1 MNGVCKQIFRAIHE
15 GKWLSIE
22 YRNKDDKVT
31 KYWIGIKDID
41 LKYKRLIVDGLH
53 LGELTIAELK
63 IYIDSIQQASI
74 VEGSYCP
81 VNQDLVRD
89 IMLNP
94 NKYAGLFEQIPN
106 LKILN
111 YLSDCNK
118 LDATPF
124 NCEYRLVKHF
134 DDECFSDGQCT
145 LTEEQFGDIVKA
157 FQYEANDNDEKIHV
171 KQLGLNVISIN
182 CREGLYI
189 LAYRKLRLDVKNR
202 CMRANE
208 EITYNREF
216 TVNGEK
222 LSISRFMEVD
232 DLELLDDPDT
242 DIELIKDYITQSNS
256 QIKGVNDLPY
266 VFAIGMNLAVDLDA
280 EYSAIMDMYDSD
292 SVSAPIHAFFGE
304 FLTRPV
310 RRKQYPLALFN
321 RKLNL
326 DQLLAINNAMKYPL
340 TYVQGPPGTGKT
352 NTILNTILTAFFNE
366 RTVLFASSNNHPID
380 EVYKKLQRMSYQG
393 KRIPFPMIRLGN
405 NAKVSDA
412 LDHIRKLY
420 EQTKGIKI
428 YDTTLGK
435 NREDRIQRT
444 SELTRLLAAYEEILD
459 LRERKEVTEKLLEES
474 TQLNFQYELQGRQ
487 LAQIEKKLQEIGEIQ
502 DEDALSL
509 IQDDADELRKYLF
522 YTSAKYIKRLD
533 EPKNEELLKIVMMDP
548 KSDNRVTEFNKYL
561 SEEENVRKFQRIF
574 PLIAT
579 TCISAHKI
587 GPPKRY
593 FDMVIMDEASQCNVA
608 VSLVPIIRGENLLLV
623 GDPQQLQ
630 PVILVDRKDNEIL
643 RKRYGVAQEYDY
655 IENSIYKTYL
665 ACDPVSDEIL
675 LRSHYR
681 CHPKIIGF
689 NNKKYYN
696 GKLNIKTYDTNP
708 HPLTFVDVKES
719 QSSIKNTAPGEVVQI
734 LHYVEQNPGKKI
746 GIITPFVNQRT
757 LISDELNSARIQN
770 ASCGTVHAFQGD
782 EKDVILF
789 SLGISDSTKNK
800 TYEWLKNNRE
810 LINVATSRARE
821 KLVVFGSDENLQRLH
836 ASSAEDDLYEL
847 VEYIKSNG
855 DSEVSQKTIASRALG
870 IKPYSTETEAAFLE
884 TLSHA
889 IDILQPSGSKYV
901 VHKEVP
907 VSQVFQDNTTYA
919 DLFYTGRFDFVVYEK
934 SGGME
939 MPVLAIE
946 LDGKEHLDD
955 EVVRSRDRQKNQI
968 CRDHHFELIR
978 VENTYARRYHYIK
991 DILINYFGR

>member
-1 MNGVCKQIFRAIHE
+1 MNGVCKEIFRAIHE

-22 YRNKDDKVT
+22 YRNKDGKVT
-31 KYWIGIKDID
+31 KYWIGIKDLD

-53 LGELTIAELK
+53 LVELAITELK
-63 IYIDSIQQASI
+63 IYIDSIQQACI

-81 VNQDLVRD
+81 IKQDLVDD

-94 NKYAGLFEQIPN
+94 HKYTGIFEQIPN

-111 YLSDCNK
+111 YLSDCNR

-134 DDECFSDGQCT
+134 DEECFSDGKHP
-145 LTEEQFGDIVKA
+145 LTDEQYGDIVKA
-157 FQYEANDNDEKIHV
+157 FQYEINDTNGKVHV

-202 CMRANE
+202 CMCADKS
-208 EITYNREF
+208 ITYHREF

-232 DLELLDDPDT
+232 DLDLLDDPGT
-242 DIELIKDYITQSNS
+242 NIELIKDYITRNNP

-266 VFAIGMNLAVDLDA
+266 VFAIGMNLAIDLDS
-280 EYSAIMDMYDSD
+280 EYSAVLDMYSAND
-292 SVSAPIHAFFGE
+292 VSTPIHAFFGE
-304 FLTRPV
+304 MLSRPV

-321 RKLNL
+321 RKVNL

-380 EVYKKLQRMSYQG
+380 EVYKKLQRMRYQG

-405 NAKVSDA
+405 NFKVKEA
-412 LDHIRKLY
+412 LDHIRKVY
-420 EQTKGIKI
+420 EQTKAIKI

-435 NREDRIQRT
+435 NREDRVQRM
-444 SELTRLLAAYEEILD
+444 SELAKLLAAYEDILD
-459 LRERKEVTEKLLEES
+459 LRERKEVIEKLLEES
-474 TQLNFQYELQGRQ
+474 TQLNFQVELQGRQ
-487 LAQIEKKLQEIGEIQ
+487 LAQIDKRLQKIGEIR
-502 DEDALSL
+502 DEDALGL
-509 IQDDADELRKYLF
+509 IQDDSDELLKYIF

-548 KSDNRVTEFNKYL
+548 KSEDRVAEFNHYL

-593 FDMVIMDEASQCNVA
+593 FDMVIMDEASQCNTA

-630 PVILVDRKDNEIL
+630 PVILLDRKDNEIL
-643 RKRYGVAQEYDY
+643 RKRYGVAPEYDY

-689 NNKKYYN
+689 NNRKYYN
-696 GKLNIKTYDTNP
+696 DKLNIKTYDTNP
-708 HPLTFVDVKES
+708 HPLTFVDVRES
-719 QSSIKNTAPGEVVQI
+719 QSSVKNTAPGEVAQI
-734 LHYVEQNPGKKI
+734 LQYIEENPGKKI
-746 GIITPFVNQRT
+746 GIITPFTNQRT
-757 LISDELNSARIQN
+757 LINDALQNARIQN
-770 ASCGTVHAFQGD
+770 VSCGTVHAFQGD

-810 LINVATSRARE
+810 LINVATSRARDE
-821 KLVVFGSDENLQRLH
+821 LVVLGSNENLRRLH
-836 ASSAEDDLYEL
+836 ASAEEDDLYEL
-847 VEYIKSNG
+847 IEYIKSNG
-855 DSEVSQKTIASRALG
+855 ESIVSHKTIASRALG
-870 IKPYSTETEAAFLE
+870 IKPYSTETESAFLE

-889 IDILQPSGSKYV
+889 IDVLQPSGSRYV

-907 VSQVFQDNTTYA
+907 VSQVFQDNSSYA

-934 SGGME
+934 TAGIE
-939 MPVLAIE
+939 LPVLAIE
-946 LDGKEHLDD
+946 LDGKEHFDN
-955 EVVRSRDRQKNQI
+955 EAVKMRDQQKNQI
-968 CRDHHFELIR
+968 CRDHQFELIR

-991 DILINYFGR
+991 DILINYFER

>member
-428 YDTTLGK
+428 FDTTLGK

-444 SELTRLLAAYEEILD
+444 SELTRLLASYEDILD

-487 LAQIEKKLQEIGEIQ
+487 LAQIEKKLQEIGEIK
-502 DEDALSL
+502 DEDALNL

-522 YTSAKYIKRLD
+522 YNSAKYIKRLD

-548 KSDNRVTEFNKYL
+548 KSEDRVAEFNKYL
-561 SEEENVRKFQRIF
+561 SVEENVHKFQRIF

-643 RKRYGVAQEYDY
+643 RKRYGVAPEYDY

-719 QSSIKNTAPGEVVQI
+719 QSSIKNTAPGEVAQI
-734 LHYVEQNPGKKI
+734 LHYVEQNPGKRI
-746 GIITPFVNQRT
+746 GIITPFVNQKT
-757 LISDELNSARIQN
+757 LINDELNNARIQN

-789 SLGISDSTKNK
+789 SLGISDSTKSK

-821 KLVVFGSDENLQRLH
+821 KLVVYGSAENLRRLH
-836 ASSAEDDLYEL
+836 AASNEDDLYEL

-855 DSEVSQKTIASRALG
+855 ESEVTQKTIASRALG

-889 IDILQPSGSKYV
+889 IDVLQPSGSRYV

-907 VSQVFQDNTTYA
+907 VSQVFQDNTTYM

-934 SGGME
+934 AGGME

-955 EVVRSRDRQKNQI
+955 EVVKSRDWQKNQI

>member
-1 MNGVCKQIFRAIHE
+1 MNGVSKEIFRAIHE

-22 YRNKDDKVT
+22 YRNKDGKVT
-31 KYWIGIKDID
+31 KYWIGIKDLD

-53 LGELTIAELK
+53 LGELTVAELK

-74 VEGSYCP
+74 VEGSFCP
-81 VNQDLVRD
+81 VNQELVHD

-94 NKYAGLFEQIPN
+94 HKYAGLFEQIPN

-111 YLSDCNK
+111 YLADCNR
-118 LDATPF
+118 LDTTPF
-124 NCEYRLVKHF
+124 NCEYRLVKFF
-134 DDECFSDGQCT
+134 DDESFSEGQCMLTDEQFSD
-145 LTEEQFGDIVKA
+145 IVRE
-157 FQYEANDNDEKIHV
+157 FQYEANDTDGKIHM
-171 KQLGLNVISIN
+171 KQLGLNVISVN

-189 LAYRKLRLDVKNR
+189 LAYRKLRLDVTKR
-202 CMRANE
+202 CMRADE
-208 EITYNREF
+208 TITYNREF

-222 LSISRFMEVD
+222 LSISRFMEID
-232 DLELLDDPDT
+232 DLELLDDPGT
-242 DIELIKDYITQSNS
+242 NIELVKDYITLSNP

-266 VFAIGMNLAVDLDA
+266 VFAIARNLTIDLDA
-280 EYSAIMDMYDSD
+280 EYSGIMDMYSGET
-292 SVSAPIHAFFGE
+292 VSAPIHAFFGE

-310 RRKQYPLALFN
+310 RRRQYPLALFN

-380 EVYKKLQRMSYQG
+380 EVYKKLQRMNYQG
-393 KRIPFPMIRLGN
+393 KRIPFPMVRLGN
-405 NAKVSDA
+405 NSKVNDA
-412 LDHIRKLY
+412 LDHIRRIY

-435 NREDRIQRT
+435 NREDRIHKT
-444 SELTRLLAAYEEILD
+444 SELTKLLAAYEEILD

-487 LAQIEKKLQEIGEIQ
+487 LVQIDKRLHKIGEIR
-502 DEDALSL
+502 DEDALRL
-509 IQDDADELRKYLF
+509 IQDDTDELLKYLF

-533 EPKNEELLKIVMMDP
+533 EPKNEELLKIVMMDA
-548 KSDNRVTEFNKYL
+548 KSEERVSSFNRYL

-574 PLIAT
+574 PLVAT

-587 GPPKRY
+587 GPPKPY

-643 RKRYGVAQEYDY
+643 RKRYGVAPEYDY

-696 GKLNIKTYDTNP
+696 NRLHIKTYDTNP
-708 HPLTFVDVKES
+708 HPLTFVDVRKS
-719 QSSIKNTAPGEVVQI
+719 QSSIKNTAPGEAAEI

-746 GIITPFVNQRT
+746 GIITPFVNQKT
-757 LISDELNSARIQN
+757 LINDELNN
-770 ASCGTVHAFQGD
+770 AGIRNAYCGTVHAFQGD
-782 EKDVILF
+782 EKDIILF

-800 TYEWLKNNRE
+800 TYGWLKNNRE

-821 KLVVFGSDENLQRLH
+821 KLVVFGSGENLRRLH
-836 ASSAEDDLYEL
+836 AASDEDDLYEL
-847 VEYIKSNG
+847 IEYIKSNG
-855 DSEVSQKTIASRALG
+855 ESEVSQKTISSRALG
-870 IKPYSTETEAAFLE
+870 IKPYSTETETAFLE

-889 IDILQPSGSKYV
+889 IDVLQPSNSRYA

-907 VSQVFQDNTTYA
+907 VSQVFQDNTSYA
-919 DLFYTGRFDFVVYEK
+919 NLFYTGRFDFVVYEK
-934 SGGME
+934 TGGLE
-939 MPVLAIE
+939 IPVLAIE

-955 EVVRSRDRQKNQI
+955 EVVKIRDRQKNQI
-968 CRDHHFELIR
+968 CRDHQFELIR
-978 VENTYARRYHYIK
+978 VKNTYARRYHYIK